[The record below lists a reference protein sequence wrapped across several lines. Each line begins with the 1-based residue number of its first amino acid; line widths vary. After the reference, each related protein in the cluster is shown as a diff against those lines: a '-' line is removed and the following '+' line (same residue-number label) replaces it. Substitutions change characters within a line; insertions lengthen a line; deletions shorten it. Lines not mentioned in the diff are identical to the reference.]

1 MKFSESHVEDAALEW
16 LPGLGY
22 AVLHGPDISP
32 DGPTPRDP
40 FRRALFPEMGFKL
53 RNRPLI
59 NISG

>member
-1 MKFSESHVEDAALEW
+1 MKFSESHVEDATLEW
-16 LPGLGY
+16 LSRLGDK
-22 AVLHGPDISP
+22 VLQGSDISP
-32 DGPTPRDP
+32 YDPTPRDP